1 MASHLCGFGHVVGG
15 CHLLRGLEPS
25 GATSKALRVASD
37 SYSGNRF
44 ANIGSSALRWA
55 AGCRLIGIIMEGVR
69 EAVPLQSLDFNLEGL
84 EEEKAN
90 EGLHVVP
97 TWPQELGSWLASLA
111 DSLSVQSISTVATGA
126 WKTVMSCLL
135 RSTVASKDLL
145 PAPVKCHQTSC
156 AKRWRLRAPLAGLIL
171 CSFLRCCREICP
183 RETLQALEL
192 TAGRFTSAFS
202 SLYRLTI

>member
-135 RSTVASKDLL
+135 SEHCRFKGSPSSGEVPSDELRKALEAPRAARRSHTLQLSALL
-145 PAPVKCHQTSC
+145 PRDLSP
-156 AKRWRLRAPLAGLIL
+156 
-171 CSFLRCCREICP
+171 
-183 RETLQALEL
+183 
-192 TAGRFTSAFS
+192 
-202 SLYRLTI
+202 